1 MNEKKLVILVAALA
15 QLTTQLIGNMVIVA
29 LPEIGVD
36 LNLSMDMQNWI
47 YLFYLITVISLTI
60 PFSKIISQY
69 GVKKC
74 TKIGIVISIISLL
87 ILTFTS
93 NVDAILV
100 ARLLQ

>member
-69 GVKKC
+69 GVQK
-74 TKIGIVISIISLL
+74 
-87 ILTFTS
+87 
-93 NVDAILV
+93 LV
-100 ARLLQ
+100 

>member
-29 LPEIGVD
+29 LPEMGVD

-60 PFSKIISQY
+60 PFSNQ
-69 GVKKC
+69 VK
-74 TKIGIVISIISLL
+74 
-87 ILTFTS
+87 S
-93 NVDAILV
+93 NYNQDIPDI
-100 ARLLQ
+100 